1 MIFAVTEKGKNDMA
15 RYIDANI
22 LKEKILEERDKIPL
36 YRVERYSFGVE
47 LPNRDGQAMRGGIR
61 KALRCLE
68 QMPTADVAPRAK
80 IAREI
85 CSKIC
90 REINDALQSNY
101 KVLPQIEQSEALW
114 NRVSGKIDALR
125 GIDGF
130 IADLLEEYMIRE
142 ISNEEKCLVCGEVIP
157 EGRQVC
163 PNCEEGGDN

>member
-1 MIFAVTEKGKNDMA
+1 MA
-15 RYIDANI
+15 RYIDADALMQDVKRNSSHGLSEWSTI
-22 LKEKILEERDKIPL
+22 GVMCLIERQPTVDVVSRIARELHDKI
-36 YRVERYSFGVE
+36 
-47 LPNRDGQAMRGGIR
+47 AM
-61 KALRCLE
+61 
-68 QMPTADVAPRAK
+68 
-80 IAREI
+80 EI
-85 CSKIC
+85 CSKIG

-125 GIDGF
+125 GIDDF

-142 ISNEEKCLVCGEVIP
+142 ISNEEKCLVCGDVIP